1 MKTPIIDFVRAY
13 AERDAV
19 RFHMP
24 GHKGK
29 SYTGAEK
36 YDITE
41 ISGADVL
48 SSASGIIMESEKNA
62 AELFSTLYSF
72 YSCEGSTLAIKA
84 MLKLATD
91 KDRKDGR
98 APRILAG
105 RNAHKSFISACA
117 LIGIDVKWIYPAP
130 LDHISVCNITPEC
143 VAKRLSE
150 MVEAPSAVY
159 VTSPDYLGNLV
170 DICGIAKVCKEHG
183 VPLLVDNAHGAY
195 LNFLDTPLHPI
206 ALGAAMCADSAHK
219 TLPCLTGGAYLHVS
233 RDYPEYIGGARA
245 ALSTFASTSPSYLI
259 LQSLDKCNEILST
272 DFRARL
278 DKCILDIK
286 SAKEKIAALGIT
298 VMPSEPLKITL
309 CPLSFGYTGTD
320 LARYLSKNGIEAEFS
335 DTQYTVL
342 MVTPDNSTSDLEY
355 LCSTLVGLSR
365 RDPIECKEHHSLPS
379 AKQVMSIRDAVF
391 SPHEIIDVHSAIGR
405 ICATPMVSCPP
416 AIPIALCGEEICEEA
431 IRLFLEYGIREIEVV
446 IK

>member
-13 AERDAV
+13 ADRDAV

-29 SYTGAEK
+29 SHTGAER

-41 ISGADVL
+41 VAGADVL
-48 SSASGIIMESEKNA
+48 YSAGGIIRESEDNASG
-62 AELFSTLYSF
+62 LFSANTYYST
-72 YSCEGSTLAIKA
+72 EGSTLAIRA

-91 KDRKDGR
+91 KDRASGKD
-98 APRILAG
+98 PVILAG
-105 RNAHKSFISACA
+105 RNAHKSLITSAA
-117 LIGIDVKWIYPAP
+117 LIGFNVEWIYTASMEHITVCTVTAAAVEERLQGLASVPA
-130 LDHISVCNITPEC
+130 
-143 VAKRLSE
+143 
-150 MVEAPSAVY
+150 AVY
-159 VTSPDYLGNLV
+159 ITSPDYLGNV
-170 DICGIAKVCKEHG
+170 ADIAGIAEVCKKHG

-195 LNFLDTPLHPI
+195 LHFLTPTQHPI

-219 TLPCLTGGAYLHVS
+219 TLPVLTGGAYLHIS
-233 RDYPEYIGGARA
+233 KDYPEYAEGAEL
-245 ALSTFASTSPSYLI
+245 ALSLFASTSPSYLI

-278 DKCILDIK
+278 DKCVLDIK

-309 CPLSFGYTGTD
+309 SPLSFGYTGTD
-320 LARYLSKNGIEAEFS
+320 LAEHLSKNGIEAEFS

-342 MVTPDNSTSDLEY
+342 MVTPDNSPSDLEY
-355 LCSTLVGLSR
+355 LCSTLAGLSR
-365 RDPIECKEHHSLPS
+365 REPIECKEHLFLPS
-379 AKQVMSIRDAVF
+379 GKQVMTIRDAVF
-391 SPHEIIDVHSAIGR
+391 SPHEIIDVHSAVGR